1 MAQAGKI
8 RVIKRES
15 RQAEGAQAA
24 PAPRAAA
31 AKRPEREVKDVVS
44 GWVRDHQQRADEFRR
59 NFAHLLRDMGFAP
72 PQLTTG
78 R

>member
-15 RQAEGAQAA
+15 RQAEGAPAVQA
-24 PAPRAAA
+24 PARGAAQ
-31 AKRPEREVKDVVS
+31 RPEREVKDVVS
-44 GWVRDHQQRADEFRR
+44 GWVREHQSRTDEFRR

-72 PQLTTG
+72 PQLTPT